1 MIFYGIK
8 KEKSDLREQ
17 CLKERRAMLPDLK
30 AEYDK
35 KICENIINSV
45 SYKYYDTL
53 LLYAAL
59 YDEPDLSYL
68 ATRALSDGKRVA
80 YPRCI
85 KGSREMTFHFVS
97 DPSELIPGAYG
108 INEPGEDLP
117 VFDTEAPSCSV
128 CFIPA
133 VAADRNGYRI
143 GYGGGYYDRF
153 LSGFH
158 GTAAAV
164 TFSEFLLDNV
174 PHGKYDL
181 QADFTVTEGGILTVV
196 KN

>member
-1 MIFYGIK
+1 MMLYGIK
-8 KEKSDLREQ
+8 KEKSSLRCS
-17 CLKERRAMLPDLK
+17 CLQKRRAIPEELK
-30 AEYDK
+30 AEFER
-35 KICENIINSV
+35 KICEHILSSV
-45 SYKYYDTL
+45 SYKYYDTI

-59 YDEPDLSYL
+59 YDEPDLTYL
-68 ATRALSDGKRVA
+68 CKEALSDGKLVA

-85 KGSREMTFHFVS
+85 PGSREMTFHYVT
-97 DPSELIPGAYG
+97 DPFKLSSGSYG
-108 INEPGEDLP
+108 ILEPSSDLP
-117 VFDTEAPSCSV
+117 VFDTEAPSCSL
-128 CFIPA
+128 CLIPA
-133 VAADRNGYRI
+133 VAADKNGYRV

-153 LSGFH
+153 LSKYK

-164 TFSEFLLDNV
+164 TFSEFLFDCV

>member
-1 MIFYGIK
+1 MILYGIK
-8 KEKSDLREQ
+8 KEKSDLREL
-17 CLKERRAMLPDLK
+17 CLSKRRAMPKETK
-30 AEYDK
+30 AELERR
-35 KICENIINSV
+35 ICENIINSA

-68 ATRALSDGKRVA
+68 ASKALSDGKRVA

-85 KGSREMTFHFVS
+85 KETRDMTFHFITDLS
-97 DPSELIPGAYG
+97 QLRSGSYG
-108 INEPGEDLP
+108 ISEPDGTLP
-117 VFDTEAPSCSV
+117 AFDRNAASCSV

-133 VAADRNGYRI
+133 VAADKNGYRL

-153 LSGFH
+153 LSVFH

-164 TFSEFLLDNV
+164 AFSEFLLDNV